1 MIEAMSLPI
10 LIGTVLII
18 AAIFTSY
25 FSFRLGAPLLL
36 VFLLVGLAAG
46 QDGLG
51 IAYDDARSAYFIGAL
66 ALAIILFDSGFATP
80 SATLRIAAWPA
91 AILAT
96 VGVLLTALVV
106 GVASR
111 ILFGW
116 TWLESLVMGAIV
128 SPTDAAAVF
137 FLLRVGGITLRE
149 RVRATLEIESGSNDP
164 MAIFLTVVLV
174 ALAVENASGSATF
187 TEFVRQFAL
196 QIGLG
201 ALIGLAGGVLMREA
215 VNRTNFEPGLYPIL
229 VMAMTLFV
237 FAIAARVGG
246 SGFLA
251 VYLAGILVGNSK
263 LRHSVALRRFSETL
277 TWLAQIAMFL
287 VLGLLATPSEFARVL
302 VPAIVLALVLM
313 LIARP
318 LAVWVCLAFFRFSRQ
333 EMTFIAWVG
342 LRGAVSILLAIL
354 PILGGMSHGRD
365 VFNVVFII
373 VLVSLLVQG
382 WSIAPVA
389 RWLGLIVPPRR
400 GPVDRIELELPGR
413 GEHEIIAYKVLPE
426 SPVGKGARIPRW
438 ARPALIIRDGHSFR
452 PHRAGRPRANDQIYI
467 VATPAYIPLLDRL
480 FAAPAEGAEDPALF
494 GEFDIDPDA
503 KLGDLAAMYEANVSE
518 ADGALTVRAYLR
530 RELAGDIEPGDRIKL
545 GPVDVIVRKVD
556 AKHAIEEVGLA
567 VEPVPVARPRIPVF
581 QNPKELR
588 TLVAGYFARRRQR
601 KPEDTAE

>member
-10 LIGTVLII
+10 LIGTVLVI

-46 QDGLG
+46 EDGLG
-51 IAYDDARSAYFIGAL
+51 LAFDDAPSAYFIGAL

-80 SATLRIAAWPA
+80 TATLRIAAWPA
-91 AILAT
+91 VALAT
-96 VGVLLTALVV
+96 VGVLLTTLVV
-106 GVASR
+106 GLAAR

-116 TWLESLVMGAIV
+116 NWFESFVMGAIV

-164 MAIFLTVVLV
+164 MAIFLTIALV
-174 ALAVENASGSATF
+174 ALAVENASGGATF
-187 TEFVRQFAL
+187 AELVRQFIL
-196 QIGLG
+196 QIGFGAVIGILG
-201 ALIGLAGGVLMREA
+201 GLLMREA

-229 VMAMTLFV
+229 VMAMALLV
-237 FAIAARVGG
+237 FAVAGQTGG

-277 TWLAQIAMFL
+277 TWLSQIAMFL
-287 VLGLLATPSEFARVL
+287 VLGLLATPSEFPRVL
-302 VPAIVLALVLM
+302 LPAIILAIVLMLV
-313 LIARP
+313 ARP
-318 LAVWVCLAFFRFSRQ
+318 FAVWLCLAFFRFTRQ
-333 EMTFIAWVG
+333 EMTFVAWVG

-354 PILGGMSHGRD
+354 PILGGTSHGRAL
-365 VFNVVFII
+365 FNVVFI
-373 VLVSLLVQG
+373 VVVVSLLVQG

-413 GEHEIIAYKVLPE
+413 GEHEIVAYKVLPE

-438 ARPALIIRDGHSFR
+438 ARPALIVRDGHSFR

-467 VATPAYIPLLDRL
+467 VTTPAYISLLDRL
-480 FAAPAEGAEDPALF
+480 FAAPALGAEDPALF

-503 KLGDLAAMYEANVSE
+503 PLGDLAAMYGAVVSE
-518 ADGALTVRAYLR
+518 ADGVLTVRAYLR
-530 RELAGDIEPGDRIKL
+530 RELAGNIEPGDRIKL
-545 GPVDVIVRKVD
+545 GPVDIIVRRVD
-556 AKHAIEEVGLA
+556 ARHAIEEVGLA
-567 VEPVPVARPRIPVF
+567 VEPVPVSRPRIPLF

-588 TLVAGYFARRRQR
+588 TLIGDYVARRRER
-601 KPEDTAE
+601 RSTPR